1 VLARFSFSILECQK
15 ERFLQFASD
24 YTWLNL
30 HLTLK
35 LDWFGC
41 GGTVAATNPHWSKW
55 KANFPTCPHWYST
68 STLARLIS
76 AYVAHDMDTGR
87 DRLVREFIAE
97 FGGLSSTIKQKAVLE
112 STGLARQP
120 LSALVKDGNICP
132 DLAHSL
138 LTAMQQET
146 KPVRPEALGIIGK
159 DHLMARFKD
168 CNGDTDS
175 FKYRRTL
182 STGLTPEVYEFA
194 FGYCPGREDVGRRTI
209 TGVNWSPG
217 ILNPFRQLGYYQSLD
232 GVLADAHC
240 GDAEPI
246 LVFVHVASPVV
257 HYTDR
262 GKSAVEV
269 T

>member
-1 VLARFSFSILECQK
+1 
-15 ERFLQFASD
+15 
-24 YTWLNL
+24 
-30 HLTLK
+30 
-35 LDWFGC
+35 LDWFNC
-41 GGTVAATNPHWSKW
+41 GETVTATNPHWSKW
-55 KANFPTCPHWYST
+55 KANFRTCPHWYSV
-68 STLARLIS
+68 STLSRLIS
-76 AYVAHDMDTGR
+76 AYIVHDLDTGQE
-87 DRLVREFIAE
+87 RLVREFVAE
-97 FGGLSSTIKQKAVLE
+97 FQGLSSSGKQKAVLE
-112 STGLARQP
+112 ATGLARQP
-120 LSALVKDGNICP
+120 LSALVKDGNVCP
-132 DLAHSL
+132 DLARSL

-182 STGLTPEVYEFA
+182 STDPTPEVYEFA
-194 FGYCPGREDVGRRTI
+194 FGYCPDREGVGRRTI

-232 GVLADAHC
+232 SILAEAYC
-240 GDAEPI
+240 GDTEPI